1 MQSFEKKLDN
11 LTRNS
16 WFYIAI
22 MAAMF
27 AIPTIAQ
34 QPFDSRNMANLIA
47 DVMKNAFIF
56 RYPVLFP
63 IFKII
68 PIILVGFIFLRGE
81 KATRIFDIYAASI
94 LLITA
99 IFQNMANTENYGKV
113 ALLGNQILLG
123 LLALLWIWEAIVKK
137 NSFIRKKRPVGKYW
151 VFLPAFL
158 AFWFPMDTQT
168 LQPDFSLGL
177 LFTSEAGLTWCMIM
191 PLILALLAFFEPDI
205 NYPLA
210 RITAFLGISLAI
222 MNLLNWFVFSQ
233 HLWLGILHLPL
244 LILSIHV
251 WVLSRKKKAPGME
264 INERER

>member
-27 AIPTIAQ
+27 TIPTIAQ

-47 DVMKNAFIF
+47 DVMKNAFIYQ
-56 RYPVLFP
+56 YPALFP

-68 PIILVGFIFLRGE
+68 PIVLVGSIFLRGE
-81 KATRIFDIYAASI
+81 KATRIFDIYAANI

-99 IFQNMANTENYGKV
+99 IFQNMAITENYGKV
-113 ALLGNQILLG
+113 ALLGNQIILG

-137 NSFIRKKRPVGKYW
+137 NSFIRKKRPAGKYW

-158 AFWFPMDTQT
+158 AFWFPMEPQT
-168 LQPDFSLGL
+168 MQPDFSPGL
-177 LFTSEAGLTWCMIM
+177 ILTSEAGLTWCMVM

-210 RITAFLGISLAI
+210 RITSFIGISIAI
-222 MNLLNWFVFSQ
+222 LNLLNWFVFSQ

-244 LILSIHV
+244 LILSVHV
-251 WVLSRKKKAPGME
+251 WIISRKGKTPVTE
-264 INERER
+264 INAGEK